1 MTRPLTGEAICALI
15 DAAQPGEHEGAPS
28 VAHRVVAG
36 MGLASDAE
44 REDMR
49 ARVAAVFI
57 ERTFMVGG

>member
-1 MTRPLTGEAICALI
+1 MTRLTDADIGKLI
-15 DAAQPGEHEGAPS
+15 DAARPGDHEGVED

-36 MGLASDAE
+36 MDLATDAE

-57 ERTFMVGG
+57 GRTFMVGG